1 MADIRLNIY
10 EDDMSTVAEVV
21 EANLI
26 KISFGTV
33 RKLMGLFGAT
43 STDNKVE
50 LLNVVVACWDD
61 LIKILDRVF
70 PGMTEDDWDHVAVD
84 ELAGAIWLMLKSIG
98 AEIAKIPTE
107 SKN

>member
-1 MADIRLNIY
+1 MLGVDIAAITKIEPGL
-10 EDDMSTVAEVV
+10 
-21 EANLI
+21 LI
-26 KISFGTV
+26 KHDAV
-33 RKLMGLFGAT
+33 RILE
-43 STDNKVE
+43 VII
-50 LLNVVVACWDD
+50 D

-84 ELAGAIWLMLKSIG
+84 ELAGAIWLMLKAIG

>member
-1 MADIRLNIY
+1 MADIKLNIY
-10 EDDMSTVAEVV
+10 EDDMNTVAEVV
-21 EANLI
+21 EANLV
-26 KISFGTV
+26 KVSFGTV

-50 LLNVVVACWDD
+50 LLNVVVACWGD

-84 ELAGAIWLMLKSIG
+84 ELAGAIWLMLKAIG